1 MDCEELEEED
11 LGEGQEEGQGEELE
25 IEVEEY
31 PSMSPLMIKRRI
43 QPS

>member
-1 MDCEELEEED
+1 MDCEELETELVE
-11 LGEGQEEGQGEELE
+11 LEIEVEELE

-43 QPS
+43 QP